1 MSKALADFAARWF
14 GEVWNRKRR
23 ESIGEMIAP
32 GAPIHEGAATAYGP
46 EGFYPFFDR
55 MVAAFSDLHVTVH
68 DTISQD
74 DKVCIRWSC
83 TMKHTGPGL
92 GMAATGK
99 TLETTG
105 ISIVRVADGKAVEV
119 WQNWDML
126 GVMQQIQGGGAPT
139 YIGAAV

>member
-1 MSKALADFAARWF
+1 
-14 GEVWNRKRR
+14 
-23 ESIGEMIAP
+23 
-32 GAPIHEGAATAYGP
+32 
-46 EGFYPFFDR
+46 